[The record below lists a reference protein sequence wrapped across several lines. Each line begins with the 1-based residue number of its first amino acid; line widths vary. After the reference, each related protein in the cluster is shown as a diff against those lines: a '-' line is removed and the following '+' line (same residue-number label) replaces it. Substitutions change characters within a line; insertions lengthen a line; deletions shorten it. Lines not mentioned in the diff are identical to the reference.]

1 MATHSRKQRH
11 GAKTQTGRRSKSSAG
26 HKPTRKS
33 AQKAKRKPASRRN
46 SRKAVQNN
54 PAAPQKPTQY
64 ELAQK
69 ALRMAMQAHENSGSP
84 IIARHDTPHSPSSAL
99 SERAPSSIP
108 ENPREQGDTANI
120 LQNTTNRRPGS

>member
-1 MATHSRKQRH
+1 MATHSRKQRR

-26 HKPTRKS
+26 RKPTRKS
-33 AQKAKRKPASRRN
+33 AQKAKRKPAARRN
-46 SRKAVQNN
+46 SRKAVQNK
-54 PAAPQKPTQY
+54 PVAPQKPAQY

-69 ALRMAMQAHENSGSP
+69 ALRMATQAHENSGSP
-84 IIARHDTPHSPSSAL
+84 IARHDTPHSPSSAI
-99 SERAPSSIP
+99 SERAPNSIP